1 MYFVIP
7 MIYLMTVKLEGS
19 LLMTSKSLGS
29 LIRISVIA
37 AAISGLFLCSYVIP
51 SWGWSII
58 NANPEFGGWFWPWLV
73 FAWLVALPC
82 FAVLVFV
89 WKVSGAVTKD
99 TVFTILTAKWVKT
112 GALLF
117 LCDAAFLFIGNV
129 ILLLFNM
136 SHPGIL
142 LLSVIGDIFAVALA
156 LLAAV
161 LSRYLTKAAV
171 LQEESE
177 GTL

>member
-1 MYFVIP
+1 M
-7 MIYLMTVKLEGS
+7 S
-19 LLMTSKSLGS
+19 SKTLGS
-29 LIRISVIA
+29 LMRISVIA
-37 AAISGLFLCSYVIP
+37 AALCGLFLCLYVIP

-58 NANPEFGGWFWPWLV
+58 VTNPELSHWFWPWLL

-82 FAVLVFV
+82 FVILVFV
-89 WKVSGAVTKD
+89 WKVSGSVIRE
-99 TVFTILTAKWVKT
+99 TVFTFQTAKWVKT
-112 GALLF
+112 GAVLL
-117 LCDAAFLFIGNV
+117 LSDIAFSFVGNIV
-129 ILLLFNM
+129 LLLFNM
-136 SHPGIL
+136 NHPGVL

>member
-1 MYFVIP
+1 MSSR
-7 MIYLMTVKLEGS
+7 T
-19 LLMTSKSLGS
+19 LGN
-29 LIRISVIA
+29 LIRVSVIA
-37 AAISGLFLCSYVIP
+37 AAICGLFLCLYVIP

-58 NANPEFGGWFWPWLV
+58 VTNPELSGWFWPWLI

-82 FAVLVFV
+82 FAILVFV
-89 WKVSGAVTKD
+89 WKVSGAVIRE
-99 TVFTILTAKWVKT
+99 TVFTFQTAKWVKT
-112 GALLF
+112 GAVLLLSDVVLLF
-117 LCDAAFLFIGNV
+117 VGN
-129 ILLLFNM
+129 ILLLLFNIN
-136 SHPGIL
+136 HPGIL

>member
-1 MYFVIP
+1 
-7 MIYLMTVKLEGS
+7 
-19 LLMTSKSLGS
+19 MTSRTLGS
-29 LIRISVIA
+29 LMRISVIA
-37 AAISGLFLCSYVIP
+37 AAISGLFLCIYVIP

-58 NANPEFGGWFWPWLV
+58 NSNPEFSGWFWPWLMFV
-73 FAWLVALPC
+73 WIIALPC

-112 GALLF
+112 GAVLLLF
-117 LCDAAFLFIGNV
+117 DAALLFIGNV
-129 ILLLFNM
+129 LLLLLDMN
-136 SHPGIL
+136 HPGIL
-142 LLSVIGDIFAVALA
+142 LLSIIGDIFVVTLA
-156 LLAAV
+156 FLAAV
-161 LSRYLTKAAV
+161 LSRYLTKASV

>member
-1 MYFVIP
+1 
-7 MIYLMTVKLEGS
+7 
-19 LLMTSKSLGS
+19 MTSKNLGN
-29 LIRISVIA
+29 LMRLSVIA
-37 AAISGLFLCSYVIP
+37 AAISGLFLCIYVIP
-51 SWGWSII
+51 SWGRSII
-58 NANPEFGGWFWPWLV
+58 DANPELSGWFWPWLI

-82 FAVLVFV
+82 FAVLVYV
-89 WKVSGAVTKD
+89 WKVSGAVSKD

-112 GALLF
+112 GAVLL
-117 LCDAAFLFIGNV
+117 LSDAALIFIGNV
-129 ILLLFNM
+129 VLLLLDM

-142 LLSVIGDIFAVALA
+142 LLSIIGDIFAVALA

-177 GTL
+177 GIL